1 MFDQAVR
8 QPMIMEDSARES
20 TLVRQRDEGEAS
32 VSLIPH
38 SSQNSM
44 GSEEEEE
51 WITSELDDLGKLIE
65 GCWWLGGVGAC
76 SVLGL

>member
-8 QPMIMEDSARES
+8 QPMILEHSAHES
-20 TLVRQRDEGEAS
+20 ALECQHDEGEAS

-38 SSQNSM
+38 SSQNSL

-51 WITSELDDLGKLIE
+51 WIICELDDLGNLIE
-65 GCWWLGGVGAC
+65 EC
-76 SVLGL
+76 